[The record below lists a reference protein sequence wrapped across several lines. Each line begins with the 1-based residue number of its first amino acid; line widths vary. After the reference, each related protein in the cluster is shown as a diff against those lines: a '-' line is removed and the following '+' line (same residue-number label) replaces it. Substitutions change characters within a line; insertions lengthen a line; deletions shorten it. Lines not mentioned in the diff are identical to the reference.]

1 MVVTTGEHANTVQN
15 MERSGGFKYRMKKL
29 TVNQRGFTLIEIV
42 AVLVILGV
50 IAATAIPKYLDM
62 GRDAII
68 KAAGAAVVE
77 LNTRERMK
85 LMEWK
90 LKDGQGPYPA
100 PGVTATVKNGSTVDG
115 PDTRL
120 GSDWNNNIAVLSGQ
134 VVLFK
139 GKQVTFTR
147 NAPSSQSD
155 EPSFWTVTVD
165 G

>member
-1 MVVTTGEHANTVQN
+1 
-15 MERSGGFKYRMKKL
+15 MERLGGFKYCMKKL
-29 TVNQRGFTLIEIV
+29 TINQRGFTLIEII

-68 KAAGAAVVE
+68 KAAGAAILE

-85 LMEWK
+85 LVEWK

-100 PGVTATVKNGSTVDG
+100 PGATATVKNGSTVVG
-115 PDTRL
+115 PDTIL
-120 GSDWNNNIAVLSGQ
+120 GNDWNSNIAILSGQ
-134 VVLFK
+134 TIIFK

-147 NAPSSQSD
+147 NAPSDQSD
-155 EPSFWTVTVD
+155 EPWFWTVSVD

>member
-1 MVVTTGEHANTVQN
+1 
-15 MERSGGFKYRMKKL
+15 MKKL
-29 TVNQRGFTLIEIV
+29 TVNQRGFTLIEII

-68 KAAGAAVVE
+68 KAASAAVLE

-85 LMEWK
+85 LVEWK

-100 PGVTATVKNGSTVDG
+100 PGATATVKSGSTVDG
-115 PDTRL
+115 PDTIL
-120 GSDWNNNIAVLSGQ
+120 GNDWNSNIAILNGQ
-134 VVLFK
+134 TIIFK

-147 NAPSSQSD
+147 NAPSDQSA
-155 EPSFWTVTVD
+155 EPWFWTVSVD